1 MRERKRMIRLLVTD
15 VTLTKT
21 DHITV
26 GVVLRGVRSH
36 QLTLPRPQTAWE
48 LQQTDPAVI
57 TALDQ
62 LLNEH
67 TDAQS
72 ADILNE
78 RGLPSGMS
86 RPLTRG
92 MIVHL
97 RNTYQLRSH
106 RQRLLDARPAD
117 RLRTRPP
124 PRRPLPDRQIL
135 APGRHHHR
143 RPGQRQGRIRLPAA
157 RPRPGPARHRPAPP
171 KRAGSR
177 TLRNDPMRCS
187 VMTEVWRRG
196 RGAGWAGR

>member
-117 RLRTRPP
+117 RLELARHLGVHFQTVKYWRRDGIITGVLANDKGEYVYPLPGPGLVRPVIGR
-124 PRRPLPDRQIL
+124 PRRSVL
-135 APGRHHHR
+135 
-143 RPGQRQGRIRLPAA
+143 
-157 RPRPGPARHRPAPP
+157 
-171 KRAGSR
+171 
-177 TLRNDPMRCS
+177 DPEHSATTR
-187 VMTEVWRRG
+187 
-196 RGAGWAGR
+196 